1 MDFIDNYIRR
11 KNNEEKIE
19 YIDKSLEPILKPT
32 YGIIIYQE
40 QIMQIARTFAN
51 YTLGEADLL
60 RRAISKKNENLLL
73 DEKSKFIENSINN
86 GYSKEKAE
94 QIYNLILRFADYGYN
109 KSHSVG
115 YATFACKMAFLKMHF
130 FKYFEIAILNTL
142 IGNPEKTQ
150 THLSEIRK
158 RNIKI
163 LPPNINESN
172 TTYKI
177 IDNTIYC
184 PLTIIEKV
192 GSIAEKIIEERKK
205 SPYKSFIDFMLRI
218 YSNLT
223 TKKVLT
229 NLIKAGCFNSF
240 NINELTLINNL
251 DNIITY
257 IELVKDAGEMELVQ
271 PTLIMYPNY
280 KKEEIIDNQ
289 LEVFGFYLNNHPA
302 SMYRKTNDLDTR
314 NIKANFSKNI
324 TLILSIDYI
333 KNITTKK
340 NDPMCFVTASDE
352 YGKTSLTLF
361 PNIYKEH
368 MNIEKKD
375 IIEITGRVERRYNE
389 YQIIVNELKILEH
402 KDKK

>member
-1 MDFIDNYIRR
+1 
-11 KNNEEKIE
+11 
-19 YIDKSLEPILKPT
+19 
-32 YGIIIYQE
+32 
-40 QIMQIARTFAN
+40 
-51 YTLGEADLL
+51 
-60 RRAISKKNENLLL
+60 
-73 DEKSKFIENSINN
+73 
-86 GYSKEKAE
+86 
-94 QIYNLILRFADYGYN
+94 
-109 KSHSVG
+109 
-115 YATFACKMAFLKMHF
+115 MHF